1 MLLKNNRR
9 SIVCACLATSFFIHS
24 NLVCFASESTAT
36 LAASAGAEIA
46 NSAVDFGELPIAND
60 MLAAVENVEKPDYG
74 SDELFD
80 DKTDGSP
87 KSADRS
93 CRGDAMRR
101 PAGGNNAAP
110 TSNVASKSIGSDA
123 TKSDTKAGA
132 VASTAVMQ
140 DVVAAESP
148 PVSAESA
155 PVALESP
162 PVSVESAPV
171 AVTSEPAEDL
181 RPTAI
186 AQSFGDKVIL
196 RGDASVA
203 PSEAARQIDELTKQ
217 ILFKEIELQ
226 RYNLH
231 YTMEVAKQG
240 RWKGWRY
247 AMFQEINSG
256 LGLAGSVISTSNR
269 GQALHNSK
277 RVNLHT
283 QLAANYIPMIGSIIG
298 ASAAAGEFGINTY
311 HEMVARSKGFS
322 PTAAVK
328 KVRGLQQDIDSLL
341 DKREALM
348 RIEASEP
355 SLHEYVAVD
364 EVEGRILKDMRD
376 QSLMEFERFHISA
389 RKVLGFQQTQYLFD
403 VAKYTT
409 NAIGCNWAYL
419 SLANHHRIWNGRAGV
434 MFAIS
439 GQLTCYAP
447 ILSRLFAKGYGEFTK
462 MGMKDI
468 SKEARETSISKLSA
482 DLADLDKII
491 KQHKEHNAEVAT
503 TVVMQG
509 DYEAHERAFTNEI
522 SSAQKKSDAAKLTA
536 TQNIG
541 AGLFVGG
548 LKTASGVLFLVPG
561 FNPNYNKSDERSS
574 RVTNDLLF
582 TSAILGLPAGV
593 FSMLDTL
600 RIQVRGEINRH
611 KAAKEGKLPGQLAI
625 ARLKE
630 LDQMER
636 KLKAL

>member
-1 MLLKNNRR
+1 MLKNSRR
-9 SIVCACLATSFFIHS
+9 SIVCTCLATSFFLQA
-24 NLVCFASESTAT
+24 NVACFASESV
-36 LAASAGAEIA
+36 AASSPSSGTEAAHS
-46 NSAVDFGELPIAND
+46 NVDFGELPIADD
-60 MLAAVENVEKPDYG
+60 MLVAAADLKSVTESTAKNSDISPNDQKPDYG
-74 SDELFD
+74 GDELFD
-80 DKTDGSP
+80 EKAGGKPQSEDTETNSSSAPADKATKTAESSASDTDKTIKVQGSV
-87 KSADRS
+87 
-93 CRGDAMRR
+93 GG
-101 PAGGNNAAP
+101 AGHL
-110 TSNVASKSIGSDA
+110 T
-123 TKSDTKAGA
+123 
-132 VASTAVMQ
+132 
-140 DVVAAESP
+140 
-148 PVSAESA
+148 
-155 PVALESP
+155 
-162 PVSVESAPV
+162 
-171 AVTSEPAEDL
+171 

-196 RGDASVA
+196 RGDASVT
-203 PSEAARQIDELTKQ
+203 PSEAARQVDDLTKQ
-217 ILFKEIELQ
+217 ILLKEIELQ

-247 AMFQEINSG
+247 ALFQEINSG
-256 LGLAGSVISTSNR
+256 MGLTGSIISTSNR
-269 GQALHNSK
+269 GQALHNAK

-311 HEMVARSKGFS
+311 HEMVARSHGFS

-328 KVRGLQQDIDSLL
+328 KVRGLQQDIDSLIN
-341 DKREALM
+341 KRDALM

-355 SLHEYVAVD
+355 SLHEYVTVD
-364 EVEGRILKDMRD
+364 DVEGRVLKDMRD
-376 QSLMEFERFHISA
+376 QSLMEFERFHLGA
-389 RKVLGFQQTQYLFD
+389 RKTLGFQQAQYLFD

-462 MGMKDI
+462 KGMKDI
-468 SKEARETSISKLSA
+468 REEARETSMAKLSA
-482 DLADLDKII
+482 DLNDLNQII
-491 KQHKEHNAEVAT
+491 KKHQEHHPEVAT

-509 DYEAHERAFTNEI
+509 DYEAHERTFTKEI
-522 SSAQKKSDAAKLTA
+522 DAAQKKSDAAKLTA

-548 LKTASGVLFLVPG
+548 LKTASGVLFIVPG
-561 FNPNYNKSDERSS
+561 FNPNYNKSDTRSS

-582 TSAILGLPAGV
+582 TTAILGLPAGV

-611 KAAKEGKLPGQLAI
+611 KAAKEGKLPGQLAV

-636 KLKAL
+636 KLKSL